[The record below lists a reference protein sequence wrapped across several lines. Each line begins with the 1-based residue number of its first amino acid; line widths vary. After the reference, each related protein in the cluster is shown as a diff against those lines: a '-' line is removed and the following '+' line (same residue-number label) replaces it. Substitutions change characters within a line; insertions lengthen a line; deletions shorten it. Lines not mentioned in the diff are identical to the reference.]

1 VFFDPDVYPM
11 NWAWW
16 DGKMT
21 LHHYQDKHGL
31 DTAMITKSSEEHD
44 DEVEVA
50 AEHKEPAATRTKHGH

>member
-1 VFFDPDVYPM
+1 M

-21 LHHYQDKHGL
+21 LHHYQDEHGL
-31 DTAMITKSSEEHD
+31 DTAMITKSFEEHD

-50 AEHKEPAATRTKHGH
+50 AQQEEPAATGTKHGH